1 VLRTFGPFT
10 FDPDCGEL
18 ARNGSRIR
26 LQPQPALVL
35 ILLTDQPGKLV
46 PREEIY
52 RAVWGE
58 NTHVDFEQSLN
69 YCIRQIRAALRD
81 DADHPTYL
89 ETVPKRGY
97 RFLCPVAPTG
107 DAESQSNK
115 SGSAGAVTVA
125 VLAPAARSE
134 VAASQ
139 KSSIH
144 AKVWALA
151 FGVLIVL
158 ATSAIL
164 WRTFRV
170 KSASL
175 RASDTVVLSDFAN
188 STGDPIFDDTLKTA
202 LNVSLRQSP
211 FLNVLSES
219 EVSKTLHLMTR
230 PSGTKLTP
238 ELARE
243 ICQRAGS
250 KAYIA
255 GSISSLGSEYVLGLK
270 AVNCESGDTLAQE
283 LVTAASQEEVLDRL
297 GEAAAK
303 LRGELGESLATVQKF
318 DVPLAHATTSSLE
331 ALKAYTLGRSVFE
344 GDTAAALPY
353 YQRALELDP
362 NFAMGYRAVAGAY
375 LTLLQP
381 ERARP
386 YLTKA
391 FELRDNASEPERLL
405 ITANY
410 YSDVTGELEK
420 AVQAYQ
426 QETENY
432 PRSVAP
438 LEDLSATYYAQG
450 RHEKAAEAT
459 RQAIRVARE
468 NPQYYQNLAFFALA
482 LQHLDEARQILHDA
496 PTSDDYSRHQ
506 CLYALAF
513 LNADKPAMA
522 EQQFWF
528 ASKPLYENYGL
539 ALASDTEAYT
549 GHVGKA
555 REFVVRAV
563 DSAILAD
570 NQESGAI
577 WKANSAVRQAVY
589 GHRTEAERSA
599 EQALK
604 LAPEAQGVE
613 AETALA
619 FAIAGD
625 AARAE
630 AVARS
635 LDQRFPLDTQV
646 QSLWLPAIQAQLELG
661 RKNPAAALSDL
672 QSASAIEL
680 GGMPFGNNVSCL
692 YHVYI
697 HGEAYLAAGQ
707 GDDAAAEFQ
716 RILDHSGIVWNCW
729 TGALAHLGLARA
741 NALQS
746 KTSQGAQADAARVRA
761 LAAYKDFLTLWKDA
775 DPDIPILKEAKVEYA
790 KLQ

>member
-1 VLRTFGPFT
+1 
-10 FDPDCGEL
+10 
-18 ARNGSRIR
+18 
-26 LQPQPALVL
+26 
-35 ILLTDQPGKLV
+35 
-46 PREEIY
+46 
-52 RAVWGE
+52 
-58 NTHVDFEQSLN
+58 
-69 YCIRQIRAALRD
+69 
-81 DADHPTYL
+81 
-89 ETVPKRGY
+89 
-97 RFLCPVAPTG
+97 
-107 DAESQSNK
+107 
-115 SGSAGAVTVA
+115 
-125 VLAPAARSE
+125 
-134 VAASQ
+134 
-139 KSSIH
+139 
-144 AKVWALA
+144 
-151 FGVLIVL
+151 
-158 ATSAIL
+158 
-164 WRTFRV
+164 
-170 KSASL
+170 
-175 RASDTVVLSDFAN
+175 
-188 STGDPIFDDTLKTA
+188 
-202 LNVSLRQSP
+202 
-211 FLNVLSES
+211 
-219 EVSKTLHLMTR
+219 
-230 PSGTKLTP
+230 
-238 ELARE
+238 
-243 ICQRAGS
+243 
-250 KAYIA
+250 
-255 GSISSLGSEYVLGLK
+255 
-270 AVNCESGDTLAQE
+270 
-283 LVTAASQEEVLDRL
+283 
-297 GEAAAK
+297 
-303 LRGELGESLATVQKF
+303 
-318 DVPLAHATTSSLE
+318 
-331 ALKAYTLGRSVFE
+331 
-344 GDTAAALPY
+344 
-353 YQRALELDP
+353 
-362 NFAMGYRAVAGAY
+362 
-375 LTLLQP
+375 
-381 ERARP
+381 
-386 YLTKA
+386 
-391 FELRDNASEPERLL
+391 
-405 ITANY
+405 
-410 YSDVTGELEK
+410 
-420 AVQAYQ
+420 
-426 QETENY
+426 
-432 PRSVAP
+432 
-438 LEDLSATYYAQG
+438 
-450 RHEKAAEAT
+450 
-459 RQAIRVARE
+459 
-468 NPQYYQNLAFFALA
+468 
-482 LQHLDEARQILHDA
+482 LDEARQILHDA

-555 REFVVRAV
+555 REFVIRAV

-697 HGEAYLAAGQ
+697 RGEAYLAAGQ

-746 KTSQGAQADAARVRA
+746 KTSQGAQADAACGHSPPT
-761 LAAYKDFLTLWKDA
+761 KISSPSGKTPTLTSRS
-775 DPDIPILKEAKVEYA
+775 
-790 KLQ
+790 